1 MKKPQLE
8 IQTPDFL
15 KDLLRDLRDRKLLI
29 PAIAL
34 VAALLA
40 IPVLLSTDAP
50 SAPAPPTPP
59 PAEATAAQPA
69 VLAETVGIRDYR
81 ERLEALK
88 SKNPFK
94 QKFALPTPE
103 SVALAD
109 DGAGSTSSTDAGAA
123 SLGAGT
129 SSSDSGSVAPD
140 APSAAPSAPTS
151 QPSQGTVKHT
161 RKLITRVVD
170 VTLGPLGETK
180 DFENVKRTEVLPS
193 REEPIVAYFGASSNG
208 KRAAFLISSS
218 VVSSD
223 GGGSCSPSP
232 DSCAFVT
239 MKPGDQR
246 YLHYQPEGAEE
257 EVTYRFKLKR
267 IEEKVVKGSREVL

>member
-1 MKKPQLE
+1 MKRIKS
-8 IQTPDFL
+8 PDFVN
-15 KDLLRDLRDRKLLI
+15 DLYRDLRDRRLLI
-29 PAIAL
+29 PAVALVVAL
-34 VAALLA
+34 VAV
-40 IPVLLSTDAP
+40 PMLLSTDSP
-50 SAPAPPTPP
+50 SAPPPAPPP

-109 DGAGSTSSTDAGAA
+109 DGTGSTTSGATTVGSVGAGSA
-123 SLGAGT
+123 S
-129 SSSDSGSVAPD
+129 SGSVSSGE
-140 APSAAPSAPTS
+140 PSSAPTS
-151 QPSQGTVKHT
+151 SVPEPQRTVKHT
-161 RKLITRVVD
+161 RKMITRVVD

-180 DFENVKRTEVLPS
+180 DYDNVRYTDLLPS
-193 REEPIVAYFGASSNG
+193 NENPLGAYFSASQNS
-208 KRAAFLISSS
+208 KRAAFLLSAG

-223 GGGSCSPSP
+223 GDGTCAPSP
-232 DSCAFVT
+232 ENCYYLV

-257 EVTYRFKLKR
+257 EVVYRFKLRR
-267 IEEKVVKGSREVL
+267 IEEKVVKGSREAL

>member
-1 MKKPQLE
+1 MKKPQLQ
-8 IQTPDFL
+8 IQPPDFA
-15 KDLLRDLRDRKLLI
+15 KDLYRDLRDRRLLI

-34 VAALLA
+34 VVALLA
-40 IPVLLSTDAP
+40 VPVLLSTDSP
-50 SAPAPPTPP
+50 SAPPPPAPP

-109 DGAGSTSSTDAGAA
+109 DGTGSDAGADAGTA
-123 SLGAGT
+123 SLSAGT
-129 SSSDSGSVAPD
+129 TSSGSSVTPD
-140 APSAAPSAPTS
+140 EPTAAPSDPAS
-151 QPSQGTVKHT
+151 QPTQGTVKHT

-180 DFENVKRTEVLPS
+180 DFDNVKRTEVLPS
-193 REEPIVAYFGASSNG
+193 REEPIVAYFGASANG

-223 GGGSCSPSP
+223 GDGSCSPSP
-232 DSCAFVT
+232 ESCAFVT
-239 MKPGDQR
+239 MKAGDQR
-246 YLHYQPEGAEE
+246 YLHFQPEGAED